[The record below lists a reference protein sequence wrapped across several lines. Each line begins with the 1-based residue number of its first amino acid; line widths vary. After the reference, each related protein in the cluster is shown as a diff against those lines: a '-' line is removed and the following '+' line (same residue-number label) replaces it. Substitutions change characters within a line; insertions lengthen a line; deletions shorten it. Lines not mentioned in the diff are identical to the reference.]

1 MLKVYPI
8 FRGTKTITFLSK
20 NNCFERGEEERR
32 RKKKKKEGFKRERVK
47 SRKEYSPTL
56 HVSKD
61 SLNAFPIVLLPNDR
75 CLESLYV
82 LRKKKVRQGPNK
94 INKR

>member
-20 NNCFERGEEERR
+20 NNCFERRR
-32 RKKKKKEGFKRERVK
+32 RKKKKEGFKRERVK